1 MRCDGMI
8 LVTGAAG
15 QLGGDVCNV
24 LKRNKK
30 AFIPTDADTLDI
42 TDEMAVRAFFE
53 SNSISA
59 VIHCAAYTAVDKAE
73 DEREKCFLVNETG
86 SRNLALCAGE
96 KNAKMLY
103 VSTDY
108 VFSGNGQSP
117 FETDDPKGPLNVYG
131 ESKLKGENAVLENC
145 KKAFIVRTSWVF
157 GEKNTN
163 FIATMLRLSKTHDE
177 LNVVND
183 QIGSPTYSK
192 HLAVLLCKMV
202 ETEKFGVYHA
212 TNEGFCSWAQ
222 LAREAFLIE
231 KKSTKVNPVKSEEYK
246 TRAKRPLNSRLSKV
260 SLDLSGFER
269 LPSWEKAVREYL
281 SNISE

>member
-1 MRCDGMI
+1 MI
-8 LVTGAAG
+8 LVTGAGG

-24 LKRNKK
+24 LKRNGK

-42 TDEMAVRAFFE
+42 TDENAVKTFFE
-53 SNSISA
+53 ANSIDA

-73 DEREKCFLVNETG
+73 DERKKCFLVNKTG
-86 SRNLALCAGE
+86 TKNLARCAQSQG
-96 KNAKMLY
+96 AKMLY

-108 VFSGNGQSP
+108 VFSGNGDSP
-117 FETDDPKGPLNVYG
+117 FNVNDPKGPLNSYG
-131 ESKLKGENAVLENC
+131 ESKLEGEQAVLESC
-145 KKAFIVRTSWVF
+145 KRFFIVRTSWVF

-163 FIATMLRLSKTHDE
+163 FIATMLRLSQTH
-177 LNVVND
+177 NKVSVVCD

-192 HLAVLLCKMV
+192 HLANLLCKMI

-222 LAREAFLIE
+222 LARETFLIA

-246 TRAKRPLNSRLSKV
+246 TRAKRPLNSRLSKA
-260 SLDLSGFER
+260 SLDLAGFER
-269 LPSWEKAVREYL
+269 LPSWEAAVREYL